1 MHSFHAKWGAFV
13 NLSLKYLMDSVKNKK
28 QKTKLLLIWLPT
40 QMMKIIAVEWFMKF
54 IWGNFV
60 TSGVFKNSKLIL
72 QFCDSNYKQYVIVFS
87 KESVAAKEHLTTVL
101 FFCFF
106 GGGGV
111 ANHVFF

>member
-1 MHSFHAKWGAFV
+1 M
-13 NLSLKYLMDSVKNKK
+13 
-28 QKTKLLLIWLPT
+28 
-40 QMMKIIAVEWFMKF
+40 
-54 IWGNFV
+54 

-106 GGGGV
+106 GGGGCC
-111 ANHVFF
+111 

>member
-1 MHSFHAKWGAFV
+1 M
-13 NLSLKYLMDSVKNKK
+13 
-28 QKTKLLLIWLPT
+28 
-40 QMMKIIAVEWFMKF
+40 
-54 IWGNFV
+54 

-106 GGGGV
+106 GGGGGCC
-111 ANHVFF
+111 